1 MTIKEIG
8 KLLER
13 VHKDIDIFDF
23 NGKNVPRIILDD
35 RKFDDIMSKIQGK
48 PISVNTNLNILQ
60 DGLGHVF
67 VEFTLDF
74 SHGDIHEEFLIYANE
89 FLEFFESLANT
100 TMFALSP
107 PNYSE
112 VNQDKIFMVQ
122 LPKPEK
128 AIEALDIIK
137 NGLRENKMI
146 AAAGADRLQEGMR
159 RAFGKA
165 VSLAARVK
173 RGQCIM
179 EMQVKKEHL
188 EAAKK
193 ALKSA
198 CVKLPGTPTIRV
210 IPLN

>member
-1 MTIKEIG
+1 MANKEME

-13 VHKDIDIFDF
+13 VYKDIDIFDF
-23 NGKNVPRIILDD
+23 NGKDVPRIILND

-67 VEFTLDF
+67 VEILLDF
-74 SHGDIHEEFLIYANE
+74 SYGEIHEEFLIYANE
-89 FLEFFESLANT
+89 SIDFFESLAKT

-128 AIEALDIIK
+128 AIEAIDIIK
-137 NGLRENKMI
+137 NGL
-146 AAAGADRLQEGMR
+146 
-159 RAFGKA
+159 
-165 VSLAARVK
+165 S
-173 RGQCIM
+173 
-179 EMQVKKEHL
+179 KKSEP
-188 EAAKK
+188 EK
-193 ALKSA
+193 
-198 CVKLPGTPTIRV
+198 
-210 IPLN
+210 

>member
-1 MTIKEIG
+1 MASKEME

-13 VHKDIDIFDF
+13 VYRDIDTFDF
-23 NGKNVPRIILDD
+23 NGQNVPRIILTD

-67 VEFTLDF
+67 VEILLDF
-74 SHGDIHEEFLIYANE
+74 SYGEIHEEFLIYANE
-89 FLEFFESLANT
+89 SIDFFESLAKT

-128 AIEALDIIK
+128 AVEAIDIIN
-137 NGLRENKMI
+137 NGLCKKS
-146 AAAGADRLQEGMR
+146 GLQ
-159 RAFGKA
+159 K
-165 VSLAARVK
+165 
-173 RGQCIM
+173 
-179 EMQVKKEHL
+179 
-188 EAAKK
+188 
-193 ALKSA
+193 
-198 CVKLPGTPTIRV
+198 
-210 IPLN
+210 